1 MNRRL
6 TAAPVL
12 GAALILSVASAHAG
26 PCTAKIAQFEKVV
39 RQSASTPGAGPTA
52 SQTIGAQL
60 GHQPTPGS
68 VRRAEG
74 RAQATFESALAR
86 ARRLDARGNR
96 AGCTSALAE
105 AKRRFSLQ

>member
-6 TAAPVL
+6 TVAPAV
-12 GAALILSVASAHAG
+12 GVALILSVASAHAG

-86 ARRLDARGNR
+86 AKRLNARGNR

>member
-1 MNRRL
+1 MNRP
-6 TAAPVL
+6 TAAVVA
-12 GAALILSVASAHAG
+12 GAALILSVASAQAG
-26 PCTAKIAQFEKVV
+26 PCTAKIAQFEKAV
-39 RQSASTPGAGPTA
+39 RQSGNNPIAGPTA

-68 VRRAEG
+68 VRRAEAG
-74 RAQATFESALAR
+74 AQATFQASLAR
-86 ARRLDARGNR
+86 AKRLDARGNR